1 MQNSDDRVHYKMQI
15 LPAVYMLETFMPQK
29 IIDDVNE
36 YIDEYRQSKNKQ
48 SLANILVGQ
57 IHKGEQLLLDHN
69 DSRMLGYNA
78 FITALSTEYINQFV
92 AAGNPL
98 KCAKQVE
105 IDDTWSVHSY
115 DGDYNPMHDHGTKTI
130 MGISTTAWTKVP
142 PQIGEKAIANT
153 SNYSLYNESGH
164 SDGCIA
170 FQYGRVSVLDSE
182 RLAPA
187 QAFVMTPEVGKLLIF
202 PSWLQ
207 HMVYPFKGK
216 GERRTIASN
225 LNCWDVTVENKQ
237 TLANNLQNKAN
248 INIEE
253 NENDSN

>member
-1 MQNSDDRVHYKMQI
+1 MQI

-115 DGDYNPMHDHGTKTI
+115 DGDYNPIHDHGTKTI

-153 SNYSLYNESGH
+153 PTYSLYNESGH

>member
-153 SNYSLYNESGH
+153 PTYSLYNESGH